1 MITGSPLAEH
11 SFWDG
16 YCSYT
21 DERRSIVH
29 VQVPTNQK
37 PRGRGRQLACI

>member
-1 MITGSPLAEH
+1 MITDNPLAEY

-16 YCSYT
+16 YCSYA
-21 DERRSIVH
+21 DELRSIVH

-37 PRGRGRQLACI
+37 PRRWRRQLACI